1 MNNENIFSIEKNREI
16 RELQERI
23 KRDWVLKE
31 TDEEDEY
38 ELEIDEEDLENA
50 IEDILERRE
59 RKNRELL
66 KEIIDLLE
74 DIKIYLRRLQ
84 FK

>member
-1 MNNENIFSIEKNREI
+1 MNNNIFSTEKNREI
-16 RELQERI
+16 SELQERI
-23 KRDWVLKE
+23 KRDWTLKE
-31 TDEEDEY
+31 TNEEDEY

-66 KEIIDLLE
+66 KEIVDLLE